1 LGLPISWKVVEE
13 WIENSQDVIAVEKK
27 VKEPWKKK
35 NPDIPILSNYQV
47 PPKEHFCRDG
57 QVTFKK

>member
-1 LGLPISWKVVEE
+1 LGLPQSWKVVEE

-35 NPDIPILSNYQV
+35 NPDIPILRNYQV
-47 PPKEHFCRDG
+47 PPEEHFW
-57 QVTFKK
+57 